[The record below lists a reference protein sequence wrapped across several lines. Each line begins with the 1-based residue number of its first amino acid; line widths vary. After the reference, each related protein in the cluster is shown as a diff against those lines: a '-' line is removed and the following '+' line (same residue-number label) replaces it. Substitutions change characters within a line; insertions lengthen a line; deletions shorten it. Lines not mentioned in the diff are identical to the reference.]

1 MEKEIP
7 SLLKKIEEE
16 KKITILFAVE
26 AGSRAWELN
35 SAESDYDVRFVF
47 YRSLEDYISINKYD
61 EQIDVGFD
69 KDLNQIKREGAFIEM
84 SGCDIFKYLK
94 QLSTCNVTSIDWLN
108 SNIVYYGNINKIK
121 NYVENNFN
129 RAKLFVQYFCTGR
142 GSYKSHMASKD
153 INIKKYLHVML
164 LILNAEYVLKY
175 KKLPNSSMVKN
186 LEELEK
192 DIPSDIVQKIKELIE
207 LKIKGHGK
215 DNIQEIPLLD
225 KYFGETFDRYKSL
238 GYEKKIKEEKGMDVD
253 FFNQLLRKLLIKN
266 E

>member
-1 MEKEIP
+1 
-7 SLLKKIEEE
+7 
-16 KKITILFAVE
+16 
-26 AGSRAWELN
+26 
-35 SAESDYDVRFVF
+35 
-47 YRSLEDYISINKYD
+47 
-61 EQIDVGFD
+61 
-69 KDLNQIKREGAFIEM
+69 
-84 SGCDIFKYLK
+84 
-94 QLSTCNVTSIDWLN
+94 
-108 SNIVYYGNINKIK
+108 
-121 NYVENNFN
+121 
-129 RAKLFVQYFCTGR
+129 
-142 GSYKSHMASKD
+142 
-153 INIKKYLHVML
+153 ML

-207 LKIKGHGK
+207 LKTKGHGK

-225 KYFGETFDRYKSL
+225 KYFGEIFDRYKSL